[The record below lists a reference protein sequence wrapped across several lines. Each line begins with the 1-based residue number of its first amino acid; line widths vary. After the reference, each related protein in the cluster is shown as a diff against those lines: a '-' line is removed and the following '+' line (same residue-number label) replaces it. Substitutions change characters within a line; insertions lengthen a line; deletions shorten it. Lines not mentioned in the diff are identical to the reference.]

1 MAGVAAVA
9 AAALLAAC
17 GSSAVTNQA
26 AATYRVQVVKAT
38 FPTAQRLAQTSL
50 LLLGVRNAGAQ
61 TIPALSV
68 TVSIAGSQGRNSSLP
83 FGIRDPQPGLT
94 NPNRPVW
101 VLAEH
106 FPKLAGSFEPGGAQ
120 TANSKTFAF
129 GPLRPGASVA
139 PIWKLTAVKAG
150 HYTILYRVNG
160 GLDGVAKAQT
170 AGGVAAGGSFAV
182 GISSVPPNTIVTDS
196 GKVVEI
202 GKSGRRGQ

>member
-1 MAGVAAVA
+1 M
-9 AAALLAAC
+9 
-17 GSSAVTNQA
+17 
-26 AATYRVQVVKAT
+26 

-50 LLLGVRNAGAQ
+50 LQLGVRNAGAE

-68 TVSIAGSQGRNSSLP
+68 TLSIAGRQGRDSSLP

-106 FPKLAGSFEPGGAQ
+106 FPKLAGSSEPGGAQ

-129 GPLRPGASVA
+129 GPLRPGSSVE

-150 HYTILYRVNG
+150 NYTILYRIN
-160 GLDGVAKAQT
+160 GVANAQT
-170 AGGVAAGGSFAV
+170 ARDVAAGGSFAV
-182 GISSVPPNTIVTDS
+182 GISSVPPDTIVTNS
-196 GKVVEI
+196 GEVVEI
-202 GKSGRRGQ
+202 DKQAGRRQ